1 MLSQLLGTTPTTGT
15 YFKPAAGS
23 FKKDFPNKGHKKSL
37 PLQPLFRRKM
47 KTNELKGHLAM
58 LGANMMWGLMAPVSK
73 FVLQYGPVNA
83 VALTT
88 FRMVGAMVLFWAASL
103 FMKKEPV
110 PGRDLVKLF
119 FAALLSIV
127 LNQGSYIFGVSL
139 TSPIDASIV
148 TTTSPILVM
157 LIAALYLKEPIT
169 GKKVTGIFVGAAGAL
184 LLILSSRQIAAGANA
199 SNVWGDLLCLL
210 AQLSFSIYFVLFKG
224 LIGRYSPV
232 TLMKWMFT
240 YASLCTLPFAFR
252 DVSAINFAALPPD
265 LYVGIAQVVAGGT
278 FIAYLLMPVG
288 QHNLRP
294 TVASMYN
301 YVQPIVASAV
311 AVAWGMDSFG
321 WMKTIAVALVF
332 SGVYIVT
339 QSKSRAQLEATRAA
353 TRQKG
358 RP

>member
-1 MLSQLLGTTPTTGT
+1 
-15 YFKPAAGS
+15 
-23 FKKDFPNKGHKKSL
+23 
-37 PLQPLFRRKM
+37 M

-58 LGANMMWGLMAPVSK
+58 LGANIMWGLMAPVSK
-73 FVLQYGPVNA
+73 FVLQSGPINA
-83 VALTT
+83 LALTT
-88 FRMVGAMVLFWAASL
+88 FRMVGAMILFWTASL

-110 PGRDLVKLF
+110 PGRDLLKLF

-127 LNQGSYIFGVSL
+127 FNQGSYIFGVSL

-157 LIAALYLKEPIT
+157 IIAALYLKEPIT

-184 LLILSSRQIAAGANA
+184 LLILSSQQLASAASAHPNA

-210 AQLSFSIYFVLFKG
+210 AQLSFSLYFVLFKG

-240 YASLCTLPFAFR
+240 YASICTVPFAFTE
-252 DVSAINFAALPPD
+252 VTAIDYAALPAS

-301 YVQPIVASAV
+301 YVQPIVASGV

-321 WMKTIAVALVF
+321 WMKTIAVVLVF

-339 QSKSRAQLEATRAA
+339 QSKARAEVVASRVAA
-353 TRQKG
+353 RQKDKG
-358 RP
+358 